1 MEKIVQEEWPGGS
14 GQPVTDWKREFG
26 SGVPSQSATCHGY
39 ENGLGCGWLWQIKS
53 ISRVDLCGIH
63 GSTSACGSWMRRELL
78 HCGLFM
84 ECISAVHSEL
94 IGIALVGSRI
104 MGTVMKGSD

>member
-1 MEKIVQEEWPGGS
+1 
-14 GQPVTDWKREFG
+14 
-26 SGVPSQSATCHGY
+26 
-39 ENGLGCGWLWQIKS
+39 
-53 ISRVDLCGIH
+53 
-63 GSTSACGSWMRRELL
+63 MRRELL
-78 HCGLFM
+78 QCGLFM